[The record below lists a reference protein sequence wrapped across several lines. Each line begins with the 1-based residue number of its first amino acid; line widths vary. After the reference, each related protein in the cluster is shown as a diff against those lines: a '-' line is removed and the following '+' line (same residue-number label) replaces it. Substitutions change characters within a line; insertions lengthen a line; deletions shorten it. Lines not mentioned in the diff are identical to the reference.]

1 MPESLNRSSINQIR
15 IELQDLVLRD
25 MLRPTGGD
33 EEIID
38 KAYVRDSSDR
48 AGLQTEREN

>member
-25 MLRPTGGD
+25 MLSPTGGD

-38 KAYVRDSSDR
+38 KAYVRDRSDR
-48 AGLQTEREN
+48 AGLQTERGG